1 MSGRRMLGVG
11 LAAALCLGAVWTAGD
26 RYAAGVF
33 CRLTLAAAAA
43 VGLDL
48 TLGLTGQI
56 SLSDLSFTLPT
67 GENSEP
73 IVLAYGQFLQ
83 TVLDFFLISLSIFLA
98 IKVINRFRRKKE
110 EEPKAPPQPTKEELL
125 LTEIRDLMASQVQA
139 KETVKPMEKAQ
150 APQAPELP
158 GKPSE

>member
-1 MSGRRMLGVG
+1 MKQFIKEFKEFAMKGNVIDM
-11 LAAALCLGAVWTAGD
+11 
-26 RYAAGVF
+26 
-33 CRLTLAAAAA
+33 A
-43 VGLDL
+43 VGVVVGGAFSKIVSSLVSDVIMPAISL
-48 TLGLTGQI
+48 LTGQI

-67 GENSEP
+67 GGNSEP